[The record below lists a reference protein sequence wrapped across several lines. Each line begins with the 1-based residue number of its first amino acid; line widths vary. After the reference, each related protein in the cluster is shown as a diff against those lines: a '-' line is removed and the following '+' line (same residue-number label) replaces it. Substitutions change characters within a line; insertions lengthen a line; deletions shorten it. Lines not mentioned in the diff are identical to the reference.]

1 MSDRKAELE
10 RKKER
15 LRQMREEKE
24 KRKREKEKSDA
35 EAAALSLSNA
45 QSGASSTRGTSP
57 ASSRGGVKI
66 DESNLKDIDKVLADI
81 GIAPVKSVLDSMSS
95 QNASGSSSLGATAGV
110 QTSIGDAWA
119 SPVSLGSDQLST
131 GPGATLSPR
140 PAKKELSVVT
150 VQSTNIAPKV
160 SVIIIQSRA
169 LL

>member
-24 KRKREKEKSDA
+24 KRKREKERLDA
-35 EAAALSLSNA
+35 EAAASSLNA

-66 DESNLKDIDKVLADI
+66 DESNLKDIDKTLADM

-95 QNASGSSSLGATAGV
+95 QNASGSSSLGNTAGIQASV
-110 QTSIGDAWA
+110 GDSWA
-119 SPVSLGSDQLST
+119 SPASLGSDPLSS
-131 GPGATLSPR
+131 GPGAALSPR
-140 PAKKELSVVT
+140 QVKKELSVVT

-160 SVIIIQSRA
+160 GPFKINPLHLI
-169 LL
+169 

>member
-24 KRKREKEKSDA
+24 KRKREKEKLDA
-35 EAAALSLSNA
+35 ETAALSLSNA

-57 ASSRGGVKI
+57 ASSRGGIKI

-95 QNASGSSSLGATAGV
+95 AVSGSSSLGAASGV
-110 QTSIGDAWA
+110 PA
-119 SPVSLGSDQLST
+119 SVGGTWESPISLGSAGDHQLPT
-131 GPGATLSPR
+131 VPGVALSPMTS
-140 PAKKELSVVT
+140 KKELSVVT

-160 SVIIIQSRA
+160 LV
-169 LL
+169 

>member
-24 KRKREKEKSDA
+24 KRKREKEKLDL
-35 EAAALSLSNA
+35 ETAAQSLSNA
-45 QSGASSTRGTSP
+45 QSGASSARGSSP
-57 ASSRGGVKI
+57 ASIRGGVKI

-95 QNASGSSSLGATAGV
+95 AVSGSSDVPTSLGTAW
-110 QTSIGDAWA
+110 D
-119 SPVSLGSDQLST
+119 SPISLGSGGDHQFSSV
-131 GPGATLSPR
+131 PGATLSPR
-140 PAKKELSVVT
+140 PVKKELSVVT

-160 SVIIIQSRA
+160 F
-169 LL
+169 

>member
-24 KRKREKEKSDA
+24 KRKREKEKLDA
-35 EAAALSLSNA
+35 EAAALSLNA
-45 QSGASSTRGTSP
+45 QSSASSTRGTSP

-66 DESNLKDIDKVLADI
+66 GESDIDKVLADI

-95 QNASGSSSLGATAGV
+95 QNASGSSSLGNTAGIQASV
-110 QTSIGDAWA
+110 GDSWA
-119 SPVSLGSDQLST
+119 SPASLGSDLLSS
-131 GPGATLSPR
+131 GPGAALSPR
-140 PAKKELSVVT
+140 QVKKELSVVT

-160 SVIIIQSRA
+160 GPLEMNPVHT
-169 LL
+169 L